1 MYSSFFIIYDFHFF
15 LSDTQILKAALVTMV
30 IKITTFT
37 ILTVLLFAVSTIA
50 LDPVILPGSDVLI
63 TTADNR
69 LPESENTQTFD
80 VSTIDP
86 SRSQISSRS
95 HPIKLHSLDKTTR
108 RPCRKFKKMFMS
120 PAKIFYGND
129 MILSDKTTSVDVKAI
144 SDRVPTKWMEFKHK
158 YGHRHHQDKDEKL
171 ETKNEFDGERQNGMT
186 APHKEKKSEHK
197 GGFMRRVRKFL
208 KHTFN

>member
-1 MYSSFFIIYDFHFF
+1 MYSSSFIIYDFHFF

-50 LDPVILPGSDVLI
+50 LDPVVLPGSDVLI
-63 TTADNR
+63 TTAKDW
-69 LPESENTQTFD
+69 LTESEKTPTFD

-86 SRSQISSRS
+86 APSQISSRS
-95 HPIKLHSLDKTTR
+95 H
-108 RPCRKFKKMFMS
+108 PCRKFKKMFMIMS
-120 PAKIFYGND
+120 PTKMFYGNN

-144 SDRVPTKWMEFKHK
+144 GDRVPNKWLEFKHK
-158 YGHRHHQDKDEKL
+158 YGHRHHHDKDDEKL
-171 ETKNEFDGERQNGMT
+171 DTKYELDGERLNIMT
-186 APHKEKKSEHK
+186 GHPKEKNREHK
-197 GGFMRRVRKFL
+197 GGLMRRVRKFL